1 MGAPLKLAVG
11 TSGFVL
17 SVVDTSA
24 AWIYLNRGAVLPII
38 VAPSLI
44 GVMVGAKIGARVLR
58 VASPRVVRRIVLLV
72 LVVAGSRALLKGLG
86 I

>member
-1 MGAPLKLAVG
+1 
-11 TSGFVL
+11 
-17 SVVDTSA
+17 
-24 AWIYLNRGAVLPII
+24 
-38 VAPSLI
+38 
-44 GVMVGAKIGARVLR
+44 MVGAKIGARVLR